1 MIIWEKV
8 VELSEDVDV
17 RVKIGDF
24 GLARSITSSIAGTLN
39 TWQWL
44 APEVISDDGEY
55 NLSSD
60 VYSFAISFWELLA
73 FSYPFDE
80 YQQHPRYSRV
90 IIDGNGNEI
99 RMINS
104 GLTFFLLFPLSPL
117 LPTLLLLSGPAPF
130 PSVFSSLFYSPPPLF
145 CIVSAPFLYFL
156 LPCFHSLIIT
166 VDPSLLPAPFSP
178 FFFRSP
184 HPFFP
189 FFPPFFIPFCFPLPI
204 PHIPHNLRYH
214 LKKMLPEG
222 V

>member
-1 MIIWEKV
+1 MIIWEKA
-8 VELSEDVDV
+8 VELSEDVNV

-60 VYSFAISFWELLA
+60 VYSFAIIFWELLA

-104 GLTFFLLFPLSPL
+104 GLTFFLLFPLSPPFFL
-117 LPTLLLLSGPAPF
+117 HYQSFFLSGSAPF
-130 PSVFSSLFYSPPPLF
+130 PSVFSSLSY
-145 CIVSAPFLYFL
+145 
-156 LPCFHSLIIT
+156 LP
-166 VDPSLLPAPFSP
+166 
-178 FFFRSP
+178 
-184 HPFFP
+184 
-189 FFPPFFIPFCFPLPI
+189 
-204 PHIPHNLRYH
+204 
-214 LKKMLPEG
+214 
-222 V
+222 